1 MENDKRKVR
10 VLFVCL
16 GNICRSPMA
25 EAVFRHLVS
34 EAGISER
41 FAIDSAGTG
50 NWHTG
55 NPPHHGTR
63 RILDQY
69 GISYEGLKARQVAQ
83 DDFAQF
89 DYIIA
94 MDNQNERDLKA
105 LARQADV
112 RIVKLLD
119 LVPESQLK
127 EVPDPYYTG
136 NFEEVYGLVQQGCRA
151 LLELIRREKALG
163 EA

>member
-1 MENDKRKVR
+1 MDNEKSKVG

-25 EAVFRHLVS
+25 EAVFRHLVN
-34 EAGISER
+34 EAGYGER
-41 FAIDSAGTG
+41 FVIDSAGTG

-83 DDFAQF
+83 DDFAKF

-94 MDNQNERDLKA
+94 MDNQNERDLKV
-105 LARQADV
+105 LAREADA

-119 LVPESQLK
+119 LVPDSQLK

-136 NFEEVYGLVQQGCRA
+136 NFEEVYGLVQKGCRA
-151 LLELIRREKALG
+151 LLDLIRQEHVLG
-163 EA
+163 

>member
-1 MENDKRKVR
+1 MDNEKSKVG

-25 EAVFRHLVS
+25 EAVFRHLVN
-34 EAGISER
+34 EAGYGER
-41 FAIDSAGTG
+41 FVIDSAGTG

-83 DDFAQF
+83 DDFAKF

-105 LARQADV
+105 LAREADA

-119 LVPESQLK
+119 LVPDSQLK

-136 NFEEVYGLVQQGCRA
+136 NFEEIYGLVQKGCRA
-151 LLELIRREKALG
+151 LLDLIRQEHVLG
-163 EA
+163 

>member
-1 MENDKRKVR
+1 MENEKRKVG

-25 EAVFRHLVS
+25 EAVFRHLVN
-34 EAGISER
+34 EAGFSER
-41 FAIDSAGTG
+41 FVIDSAGTG

-83 DDFAQF
+83 DDFAKF

-105 LARQADV
+105 LARKTNA

-151 LLELIRREKALG
+151 LLELIRQEHALG
-163 EA
+163 

>member
-1 MENDKRKVR
+1 MDNEKSKVG

-25 EAVFRHLVS
+25 EAVFRHLVN
-34 EAGISER
+34 EAGYGER
-41 FAIDSAGTG
+41 FVIDSAGTG

-83 DDFAQF
+83 DDFAKF

-105 LARQADV
+105 LAREADA

-119 LVPESQLK
+119 LVPDSQLK

-136 NFEEVYGLVQQGCRA
+136 NFEEVYGLVQKGCRA
-151 LLELIRREKALG
+151 LLDLIRQEHVLG
-163 EA
+163 